1 MVYLLSLFCYNILED
16 DMMKKVIVLL
26 IIMLLSGCSL
36 SKEKEEEKELKM
48 IDLTGVSFSEAKD
61 YAENNQLKLTINEE
75 YAYDVSKDTVI
86 SQNINKDRLIKSGD
100 ELVITISLGPVPIS
114 VYQENNVN
122 ELGGIPIMMYHG
134 IYNKR
139 NNETQYTGGNY
150 DKDGYN
156 RTVEAFKNDLE
167 MYYQSG
173 YRMIRLIDYIHG
185 EIDVELGKSPI
196 VLTFDDG
203 NKNNMNVTGLDDKGN
218 IIIDPNSAV
227 GVLESFKKKY
237 PDFKVTA
244 TFFLN
249 NSLFNQKEYNEKI
262 LKWLID
268 NGYDIGNHTK
278 NHIDFTKCDGT
289 KAQEEVGYMYNLL
302 DTIILDRFINV
313 MALPFGSPYKKSHIN
328 FPLILSGIYKEFDYQ
343 TEATLQVGWSY
354 DRSPFHK
361 QFDKTFLMRIRAWD
375 NNGDTDITSTFK
387 NLEKNRYISDGDIKT
402 IVITN
407 TDNLNTDITDKKI
420 IKY

>member
-1 MVYLLSLFCYNILED
+1 
-16 DMMKKVIVLL
+16 MKKVIVLL
-26 IIMLLSGCSL
+26 VIILLSGCSFT
-36 SKEKEEEKELKM
+36 KEKGEEKELKM
-48 IDLTGVSFSEAKD
+48 IDLTGVSINEAKE
-61 YAENNQLKLTINEE
+61 YADNNQLKLTIKEE
-75 YAYDVSKDTVI
+75 YDYDVPKDTVI
-86 SQNINKDRLIKSGD
+86 SQNINKDNIIKTGD
-100 ELVITISLGPVPIS
+100 ELVITISLGPVPVS
-114 VYQENNVN
+114 VYQDNNVN

-134 IYNKR
+134 IYNVL

-156 RTVEAFKNDLE
+156 RTVEAFRNDLE

-173 YRMIRLIDYIHG
+173 YRMIRLIDYAHG
-185 EIDVELGKSPI
+185 NIDVELGKSPI

-203 NKNNMNVTGLDDKGN
+203 NKNNITVTGLDDKGN
-218 IIIDPNSAV
+218 LIIDPNSAV
-227 GVLESFKKKY
+227 GVLESFKQKY

-249 NSLFNQKEYNEKI
+249 SSLFNQKEYNEKI

-268 NGYDIGNHTK
+268 NDYDIGNHTRS
-278 NHIDFTKCDGT
+278 HIDFTKCDGT

-302 DTIILDRFINV
+302 DSIIPDKYVNV
-313 MALPFGSPYKKSHIN
+313 IALPFGSPYKKSHTN
-328 FPLILSGIYKEFDYQ
+328 FPLILSGIYSENDYQ

-361 QFDKTFLMRIRAWD
+361 QFDKTFLMRVRAWD

-387 NLEKNRYISDGDIKT
+387 SLEKNRYISDGDSKT
-402 IVITN
+402 IVVSN